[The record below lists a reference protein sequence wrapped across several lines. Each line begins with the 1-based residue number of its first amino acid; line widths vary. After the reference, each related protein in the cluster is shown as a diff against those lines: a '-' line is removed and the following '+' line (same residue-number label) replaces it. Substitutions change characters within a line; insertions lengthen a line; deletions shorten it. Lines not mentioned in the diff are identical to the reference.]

1 LRGSGPQN
9 NERKVEGKKEAVMA
23 VEIMNRAEEVNGT
36 DKETLYMLGGV
47 ALVIFGA
54 GLVLSNP
61 TVRRY
66 LGQIGLGNF
75 TSAALPDLERYFRLR
90 SM

>member
-1 LRGSGPQN
+1 VNGLQR
-9 NERKVEGKKEAVMA
+9 NEKNSHRAKEKTMA
-23 VEIMNRAEEVNGT
+23 LEIMNRTEESNGT

-66 LGQIGLGNF
+66 LGQMGVGNIA
-75 TSAALPDLERYFRLR
+75 SAALPDIERYFRLR

>member
-1 LRGSGPQN
+1 
-9 NERKVEGKKEAVMA
+9 MA
-23 VEIMNRAEEVNGT
+23 TEITRLENGNSS

-61 TVRRY
+61 SVRRY
-66 LGQIGLGNF
+66 IGQIGIGNLA
-75 TSAALPDLERYFRLR
+75 SAALPDLERYFRMR
-90 SM
+90 AM

>member
-1 LRGSGPQN
+1 
-9 NERKVEGKKEAVMA
+9 MA
-23 VEIMNRAEEVNGT
+23 IEIMSHDDANGKT
-36 DKETLYMLGGV
+36 DKEILYMLGGV

-66 LGQIGLGNF
+66 LGQMGFGNIA
-75 TSAALPDLERYFRLR
+75 SAALPDIEKYFRLR

>member
-1 LRGSGPQN
+1 MATQIMDRLDEESGPN
-9 NERKVEGKKEAVMA
+9 
-23 VEIMNRAEEVNGT
+23 
-36 DKETLYMLGGV
+36 KETLYMLGGV

-66 LGQIGLGNF
+66 LSQMGVGNL
-75 TSAALPDLERYFRLR
+75 AAGALPDIERYFRLR
-90 SM
+90 AM

>member
-1 LRGSGPQN
+1 MACKEISGSLKG
-9 NERKVEGKKEAVMA
+9 EAMA
-23 VEIMNRAEEVNGT
+23 IEVMNRTEETNGS
-36 DKETLYMLGGV
+36 DKETLFMLGGV

-66 LGQIGLGNF
+66 LGQMGVGNIA
-75 TSAALPDLERYFRLR
+75 SAALPDLERYFRLR
-90 SM
+90 AM

>member
-1 LRGSGPQN
+1 
-9 NERKVEGKKEAVMA
+9 MA
-23 VEIMNRAEEVNGT
+23 VEIMNRSDEGIGT

-66 LGQIGLGNF
+66 LGQVGVGNLA
-75 TSAALPDLERYFRLR
+75 TAALPDLETYFKLR
-90 SM
+90 AM

>member
-1 LRGSGPQN
+1 
-9 NERKVEGKKEAVMA
+9 MA
-23 VEIMNRAEEVNGT
+23 VEIMHRSDEANGNGGT
-36 DKETLYMLGGV
+36 DKETLYMLGAI

-61 TVRRY
+61 TIRRY
-66 LGQIGLGNF
+66 LGQAGLGSIA
-75 TSAALPDLERYFRLR
+75 TAALPDIEKYFRLR

>member
-1 LRGSGPQN
+1 
-9 NERKVEGKKEAVMA
+9 MA
-23 VEIMNRAEEVNGT
+23 IEIMNRREESSGV

-54 GLVLSNP
+54 GLVLSNS

-66 LGQIGLGNF
+66 LGQMGLGNF
-75 TSAALPDLERYFRLR
+75 ASAALPDLERYFRLR
-90 SM
+90 AM

>member
-1 LRGSGPQN
+1 MATQIM
-9 NERKVEGKKEAVMA
+9 ERLDEGD
-23 VEIMNRAEEVNGT
+23 GL
-36 DKETLYMLGGV
+36 DKETLYLLGGV

-54 GLVLSNP
+54 GLLLSNP

-66 LGQIGLGNF
+66 LGQLGVGNLAN
-75 TSAALPDLERYFRLR
+75 AALPDLERYFRLR

>member
-1 LRGSGPQN
+1 
-9 NERKVEGKKEAVMA
+9 MA
-23 VEIMNRAEEVNGT
+23 IEIINPADGANGT

-66 LGQIGLGNF
+66 LGQMGLGDF
-75 TSAALPDLERYFRLR
+75 ASAALPDIERYFRLR
-90 SM
+90 AM

>member
-1 LRGSGPQN
+1 
-9 NERKVEGKKEAVMA
+9 MA
-23 VEIMNRAEEVNGT
+23 TQMMDRLEESSGT

-66 LGQIGLGNF
+66 LGQIGVGNIA
-75 TSAALPDLERYFRLR
+75 SAAIPDIERYFRLR

>member
-1 LRGSGPQN
+1 MSLEITHHTENGS
-9 NERKVEGKKEAVMA
+9 
-23 VEIMNRAEEVNGT
+23 GT

-54 GLVLSNP
+54 GLILANP
-61 TVRRY
+61 SVRKQ
-66 LGQIGLGNF
+66 LGQLGIGNLA
-75 TSAALPDLERYFRLR
+75 SAALPDIEKYFRLR

>member
-1 LRGSGPQN
+1 
-9 NERKVEGKKEAVMA
+9 MA
-23 VEIMNRAEEVNGT
+23 VEIMQQADHANGT

-61 TVRRY
+61 SVRRY
-66 LGQIGLGNF
+66 LGQIGVGNLA
-75 TSAALPDLERYFRLR
+75 SAALPDLERYFRLR

>member
-1 LRGSGPQN
+1 MS
-9 NERKVEGKKEAVMA
+9 
-23 VEIMNRAEEVNGT
+23 VEIMHRTENGDGR

-54 GLVLSNP
+54 GLILSNP
-61 TVRRY
+61 NIRKL
-66 LGQIGLGNF
+66 LGQAGIG
-75 TSAALPDLERYFRLR
+75 SIAAAAIPDLERYVRLR

>member
-1 LRGSGPQN
+1 MATPIV
-9 NERKVEGKKEAVMA
+9 ERVD
-23 VEIMNRAEEVNGT
+23 NGNTT

-66 LGQIGLGNF
+66 IGQIGIGNIA
-75 TSAALPDLERYFRLR
+75 SAAIPDIERYFRLR

>member
-1 LRGSGPQN
+1 
-9 NERKVEGKKEAVMA
+9 MA
-23 VEIMNRAEEVNGT
+23 LEILDQAAGVNGANGT

-54 GLVLSNP
+54 GLVLSNS

-66 LGQIGLGNF
+66 LSQIGVGDF
-75 TSAALPDLERYFRLR
+75 ASAAVPDIERYFRLR

>member
-1 LRGSGPQN
+1 
-9 NERKVEGKKEAVMA
+9 MA
-23 VEIMNRAEEVNGT
+23 VEIMNRTEESNGA

-66 LGQIGLGNF
+66 LGQVGVGNF
-75 TSAALPDLERYFRLR
+75 ASAALPDIAKYFKLR

>member
-1 LRGSGPQN
+1 MALELMERTENGS
-9 NERKVEGKKEAVMA
+9 
-23 VEIMNRAEEVNGT
+23 GT

-61 TVRRY
+61 NIRKY
-66 LGQIGLGNF
+66 LGQLGLGNVA
-75 TSAALPDLERYFRLR
+75 SAALPDIERYFKLR